1 MQIDCHGLSETTVR
15 CRIRAGGIGTRL
27 EHGRYFIYDQNG
39 VHSGDEAPTQNGQV
53 DTQIE
58 QASDKE
64 DSQESNAVFSQQI
77 GQRCYSPLRPHRIES
92 DAGVFVILVFPTDI
106 VHDWSTEAPP
116 T

>member
-106 VHDWSTEAPP
+106 VHG
-116 T
+116 